1 MCRLH
6 IAKPFSLG
14 YNAQPLLP
22 DPLQT
27 IESTMMAVSQ
37 PYGSA
42 TPHISHNRFGPY
54 RIDGILGQG
63 AVAIAYAATSP
74 QGQPRVLKVL
84 MRPAAA
90 QKLVRLGF
98 EQEYRALSRL
108 RHRNIVHA
116 YETGEV
122 DGYLYTTL
130 ERIDGE
136 TLDDYLLR
144 AKKIGEA
151 PAIGIVRQVAS
162 ALNYL
167 HEQGYVHRDVKPSN
181 ILMAR
186 DGRAVL
192 FDFGT
197 VLNLNNPPVEDT
209 IGVYGTP
216 AFLAPEQINNSAI
229 DGRADLYALG
239 IILYRMV
246 AGRKPFYG
254 GRSEVL
260 EAHLN
265 QTPPRP
271 SEYAHVSPD
280 LERVILKSIAKDPG
294 DRYQTGNE
302 LIDALET
309 LTRRR
314 SLRRSILGK
323 RIRKLFGAQ

>member
-1 MCRLH
+1 
-6 IAKPFSLG
+6 
-14 YNAQPLLP
+14 
-22 DPLQT
+22 
-27 IESTMMAVSQ
+27 MALSE

-42 TPHISHNRFGPY
+42 SPHISHNRFGPY
-54 RIDGILGQG
+54 KIERVLGQG
-63 AVAIAYAATSP
+63 SVAMVYAATSQ
-74 QGQPRVLKVL
+74 QGQSRVLKVL

-90 QKLVRLGF
+90 QKAVRLGF
-98 EQEYRALSRL
+98 QQEYRALSRL
-108 RHRNIVHA
+108 RHRNIVRA

-167 HEQGYVHRDVKPSN
+167 HEEGFVHRDVKPSN
-181 ILMAR
+181 ILMAQ

-197 VLNLNNPPVEDT
+197 VLNLNNPPAEDT

-216 AFLAPEQINNSAI
+216 AFLAPEQINNSPV

-246 AGRKPFYG
+246 CGRKPFYG

-260 EAHLN
+260 DAHLN
-265 QTPPRP
+265 QTPPAP

-280 LERVILKSIAKDPG
+280 LEQVILKSIAKKPD
-294 DRYQTGNE
+294 DRFQTGNE
-302 LIDALET
+302 LIAALEN
-309 LTRRR
+309 
-314 SLRRSILGK
+314 IDPAQEPEKIELGQ
-323 RIRKLFGAQ
+323 RIRRLFGAQ

>member
-1 MCRLH
+1 
-6 IAKPFSLG
+6 
-14 YNAQPLLP
+14 
-22 DPLQT
+22 
-27 IESTMMAVSQ
+27 MALSQ

-54 RIDGILGQG
+54 QINGVLGQG
-63 AVAIAYAATSP
+63 AVAMAYAATSP

-98 EQEYRALSRL
+98 QHEYRALSRL
-108 RHRNIVHA
+108 RHRNIVRA

-122 DGYLYTTL
+122 DSYLYTSL

-167 HEQGYVHRDVKPSN
+167 HEEGYVHRDLKPSN

-197 VLNLNNPPVEDT
+197 VLNLNNPPIEDT

-216 AFLAPEQINNSAI
+216 AFLAPEQINNGPV

-246 AGRKPFYG
+246 AGHKPFYG

-260 EAHLN
+260 DAHLN
-265 QTPPRP
+265 EMPPPP

-280 LERVILKSIAKDPG
+280 LERVILKSIAKKPD

-302 LIDALET
+302 LIAALENVEPAPEPEKVE
-309 LTRRR
+309 
-314 SLRRSILGK
+314 LGQ
-323 RIRKLFGAQ
+323 RIRRLFGAT